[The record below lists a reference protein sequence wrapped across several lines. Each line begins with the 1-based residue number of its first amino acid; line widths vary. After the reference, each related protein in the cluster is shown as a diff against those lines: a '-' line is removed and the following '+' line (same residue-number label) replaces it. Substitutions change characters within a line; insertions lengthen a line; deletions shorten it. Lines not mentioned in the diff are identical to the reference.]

1 MLSSLLSVHDYAEF
15 QVFRFQL
22 RSMSDIDWA
31 DVKAVR
37 GWLEARYSIA
47 NRQRGS
53 PFFQYLKDELAKG
66 NKIRGRERHFCGDEL
81 LRWIGDT
88 QGDRAFHYAAGSMRT
103 EYYPEYDGRAISK
116 SSLDS
121 HPNQQVSSKLPHGST
136 TTQPPSQQS
145 ERPAVSKH
153 RNRKP
158 VRKRNGAKVDFSNIK
173 SGTKSPQ
180 RKPTT
185 SANKSKAAS
194 KPKGLKNFGSG
205 GSRAPDLWTSRLRSS
220 GSHKR
225 SKTGKNS
232 TL

>member
-1 MLSSLLSVHDYAEF
+1 MLSSLLSLHDYADF
-15 QVFRFQL
+15 QIFWLEL

-37 GWLEARYSIA
+37 GWLEARYPVA
-47 NRQRGS
+47 NRQHGS

-81 LRWIGDT
+81 LRWIGET

-103 EYYPEYDGRAISK
+103 EYYPEYNERATSNR
-116 SSLDS
+116 SLDS
-121 HPNQQVSSKLPHGST
+121 DPNQQVSSKLPNGST
-136 TTQPPSQQS
+136 TIHSPSQQS
-145 ERPAVSKH
+145 ERPAVSMPRKT
-153 RNRKP
+153 KP
-158 VRKRNGAKVDFSNIK
+158 VRKRNGAKVDCSNNK
-173 SGTKSPQ
+173 SGTKSPR

-194 KPKGLKNFGSG
+194 KPKGLRNFDSG
-205 GSRAPDLWTSRLRSS
+205 GLRDPGLWASRLRSS

-225 SKTGKNS
+225 SKTGKDF